1 MIWRHREPTLE
12 DILSDPIVTA
22 LMEAD
27 GVDRQELEAM
37 LKETGRRS
45 TALSKV
51 NRWPAW
57 PGSCRPA
64 AVQSHDAYTGQV
76 SSRKAESQNIHSS

>member
-1 MIWRHREPTLE
+1 MIWHHREPTLE
-12 DILSDPIVTA
+12 EILSDPIVTA

-37 LKETGRRS
+37 LIEVGRTS
-45 TALSKV
+45 TAPQV
-51 NRWPAW
+51 YRWLAW

-64 AVQSHDAYTGQV
+64 AVPGRNAYTGQL